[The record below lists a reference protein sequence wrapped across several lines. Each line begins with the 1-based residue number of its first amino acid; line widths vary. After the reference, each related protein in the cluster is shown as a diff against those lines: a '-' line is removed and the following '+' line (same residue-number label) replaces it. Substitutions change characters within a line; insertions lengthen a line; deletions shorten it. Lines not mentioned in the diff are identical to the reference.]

1 MSGRQPSLRRSFRRF
16 WLSLLRP
23 WSDWQ
28 KRRKR
33 SQSLGARGEREAER
47 FLTRLGYKIVAR
59 NERDRLGE
67 LDLVAIEG
75 RIVVFVEVKTLVSDH
90 YKQPAEA
97 VNKAKQQRLIRA
109 AKRYL
114 LKHEL
119 LECDYRFDVVS
130 IVWPPGE
137 VPRIDHIRH
146 AFTES
151 KYEPGRVR

>member
-1 MSGRQPSLRRSFRRF
+1 MNHRRSIRQSLRRL

-28 KRRKR
+28 KRRRRAKT
-33 SQSLGARGEREAER
+33 LGARGEREAEQ
-47 FLTRLGYKIVAR
+47 FLKRIGYKIVAR

-67 LDLVAIEG
+67 LDLVAVNG
-75 RIVVFVEVKTLVSDH
+75 RTVVFVEVKTLASDS

-97 VNKAKQQRLIRA
+97 VNAAKQQRLIRA

-119 LECDYRFDVVS
+119 LACDYRFDVIS
-130 IVWPPGE
+130 IVWPSGKS
-137 VPRIDHIRH
+137 PRIDHIQR

-151 KYEPGRVR
+151 RPEPGRVL